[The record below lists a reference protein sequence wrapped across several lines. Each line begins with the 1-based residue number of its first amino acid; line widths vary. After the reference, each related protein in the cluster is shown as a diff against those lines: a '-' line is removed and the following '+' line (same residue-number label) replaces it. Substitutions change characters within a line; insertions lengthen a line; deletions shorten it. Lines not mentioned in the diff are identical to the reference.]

1 MLKRFYFW
9 LKEKSERAERS
20 GFKGRLLFLATGLAA
35 TAWFLVRVIP
45 KPTRATYPCMQ
56 AAAPLMSSFVV
67 YLLGVFGGVSL
78 WRQLRSSWQRR
89 RYAWAAACSVLLL
102 ACVGLVAVN
111 HTDVSWAALNPFAG
125 APSQVLG
132 PNSPVG
138 QARGIFPGRVVW
150 SHAPG
155 AATWEGA
162 DGYWFDDRF
171 NNQADC
177 DWLITQTLQE
187 LTGQKTE
194 KEAWQAIFSHYNRS
208 HGLGEGGYRAGQ
220 KVAIK
225 INQNNTYSHADSE
238 EINASPQLVL
248 SLLSSLVEQGGVG
261 QEQITVSDPSRFI
274 TDYLYDKCH
283 ARFPGVRFVDNQG
296 GDGRIKSEYVADAM
310 HYSQDNGPLA
320 RGICTVF
327 TEADYVIN
335 MALLKGHVG
344 QGVTLCGKN
353 WYGAMSIHNDWRKN
367 HHNNFNQDRAGKPKY
382 MTFVDFMGHKDLGG
396 KTALWLIDGLYGS
409 KNVGGKPAPKWSM
422 EPFGGNWPCSLLGS
436 LDPVAIDMVA
446 NDFLITQF
454 PTMADVNYSDM
465 YLSEAAQADRAP
477 SGVKYDPDGSGRGLA
492 SLGVAEHW
500 NNATD
505 KQYSRNL
512 GRQEGIELVYR
523 KR

>member
-1 MLKRFYFW
+1 MWKKIYFW
-9 LKEKSERAERS
+9 LKQKSERSERS

-35 TAWFLVRVIP
+35 TVWFLVRVIP
-45 KPTRATYPCMQ
+45 KPSRATYPCMQ

-67 YLLGVFGGVSL
+67 YLLGVFGGVGL
-78 WRQLRSSWQRR
+78 WRQLCLSWRRR
-89 RYAWAAACSVLLL
+89 RYVWAAACSALLL
-102 ACVGLVAVN
+102 ACAGLVAVSQ
-111 HTDVSWAALNPFAG
+111 TGVSWAALNPFAE
-125 APSQVLG
+125 APRQVLE
-132 PNSPVG
+132 PNRPVG
-138 QARGIFPGRVVW
+138 EARGIFPGRVVW

-155 AATWEGA
+155 AASWEGT
-162 DGYWFDDRF
+162 GGHWFEDRF
-171 NNQADC
+171 NNQVDC
-177 DWLITQTLQE
+177 DWLIAQTLLE
-187 LTGQKTE
+187 LTGQHTG
-194 KEAWQAIFSHYNRS
+194 KEAWQAIFSYYNRS
-208 HGLGEGGYRAGQ
+208 HGLGDGGYRKGQ

-225 INQNNTYSHADSE
+225 VNQNNTYSHADSE

-248 SLLSSLVEQGGVG
+248 SLLSSLIEEGGVG
-261 QEQITVSDPSRFI
+261 QEDITVSDPSRFI

-296 GDGRIKSEYVADAM
+296 GDGRIKSEYAADAM

-367 HHNNFNQDRAGKPKY
+367 HHNNFNQDRTGKPKY

-396 KTALWLIDGLYGS
+396 KTVLWLIDGLYGS

-422 EPFGGNWPCSLLGS
+422 EPFDGNWPCSLLGS

-446 NDFLITQF
+446 NDFLISQF
-454 PTMADVNYSDM
+454 PAMADVNYSDM
-465 YLSEAAQADRAP
+465 YLSEAAQAGHAP
-477 SGVKYDPDGSGRGLA
+477 SGVKYDPDGMGRGIS

-512 GRQEGIELVYR
+512 GRQEGIELVYQR
-523 KR
+523 R